1 MSEPRAPESL
11 PETAAQGL
19 YEYFQACPLL
29 ARARLGVDFL
39 PETVGAYSISV
50 DPAPQAVRRYT
61 DGGSL
66 RQLEFTLSG
75 RESYGPET
83 LQQLENSGFY
93 QRLGQWMEERS
104 QAGLLPALPEGQKAA
119 ALEALSAGSLTDQEG
134 ESARYQIHCR
144 LTYTQAAGKG
154 E

>member
-1 MSEPRAPESL
+1 M
-11 PETAAQGL
+11 
-19 YEYFQACPLL
+19 
-29 ARARLGVDFL
+29 DFL

-104 QAGLLPALPEGQKAA
+104 QAGLLPALPEGQKGRRPGGAVRRLPHRSGGGKRPISDTLAA
-119 ALEALSAGSLTDQEG
+119 
-134 ESARYQIHCR
+134 
-144 LTYTQAAGKG
+144 
-154 E
+154 